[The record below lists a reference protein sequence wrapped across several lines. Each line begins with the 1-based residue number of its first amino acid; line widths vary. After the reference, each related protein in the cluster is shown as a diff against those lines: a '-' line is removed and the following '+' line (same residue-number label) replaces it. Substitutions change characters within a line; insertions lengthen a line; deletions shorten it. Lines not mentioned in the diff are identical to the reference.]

1 MNQKKKTGNPFGFVQ
16 EASDSLLGGIVP
28 ASPEEIQMLA
38 KKRQEEKEAA
48 AKILM
53 QNQNPTTVVANPQME
68 QAAAAQEQAQAAKA
82 QAVTTAA
89 GQDMSSDTDAP
100 RLAIDENGRLVQTT
114 FGGKVMDAIFG
125 QWLK

>member
-53 QNQNPTTVVANPQME
+53 QNQNPTTIVANPQME
-68 QAAAAQEQAQAAKA
+68 QAAAAQEQAQVAKA
-82 QAVTTAA
+82 QAVTSAT